1 MAGDYSGLIIEP
13 GKLARFTRADHFKSG
28 DTGDAVEQLN
38 LFLLEAG
45 FLTPEE
51 LAKQGG
57 DMSIVGTGTKNAAI
71 FFARSIGQTASND
84 DRNLISADMLRG
96 MRSYLK
102 KQGVEVNAES
112 FTGNAGG
119 RELIN
124 NFGLDAAPPDD
135 TEIDQGEDVITSTDD
150 PPNEDLANAKVGG
163 VAPGTVSILTSRD
176 MKWFFDPTTAQWMVS
191 YKLPNSDRSVVFA
204 ATGKQLDAIFGDGQR
219 PTSYEEISFADLTQ
233 REGVTFAGDITE
245 VEGEGTFESNV
256 DRVIALALDEGIL
269 PKWAQ
274 GSGAV
279 YDLLY
284 IAQSENKSS
293 EWLIDQ
299 LALLPEF
306 KARFPGIEA
315 MTGLGLSTT
324 EAVTG
329 FLELE
334 SGVQQLIL
342 RDGGDPASVTPDM
355 IGDLLAK
362 GHSLLDVESTFNIF
376 DRLEKNQGAL
386 DAFNE
391 VLVAQ
396 GKDPLTAE
404 DQFEFMAG
412 TAPTELY
419 DIWEQSSLHQAAID
433 AGLDI
438 GVDAAISL
446 AARTEGL
453 TSYDTAMSGLN
464 NAATNLLR
472 FREEIGMDQ
481 FDLNEQDLIDL
492 SLGLA
497 PSSGTSQAEIGRNME
512 RAFSAAKAKRERS
525 RVNPFK
531 RFTDEGVPQAA
542 SLSGLRQEGG

>member
-1 MAGDYSGLIIEP
+1 MADYSGLVIEP

-28 DTGDAVEQLN
+28 ETGDAVEQLN
-38 LFLLEAG
+38 LFLIQAG
-45 FLTPEE
+45 YLTEEE

-57 DMSIVGTGTKNAAI
+57 RTDIVGTGTKNAAI
-71 FFARSIGQTASND
+71 YFQRDQGIPEDG
-84 DRNLISADMLRG
+84 DRNHISADELRAF
-96 MRSYLK
+96 RSFISS
-102 KQGVEVNAES
+102 QEGVEVNAEVY
-112 FTGNAGG
+112 TGNAGG
-119 RELIN
+119 RELLN
-124 NFGLDAAPPDD
+124 NFGLDAAPPV
-135 TEIDQGEDVITSTDD
+135 TKE
-150 PPNEDLANAKVGG
+150 PPEKATATNTAENTL
-163 VAPGTVSILTSRD
+163 SILTSRD
-176 MKWFFDPTTAQWMVS
+176 MKWYFDPATDQWAVG

-219 PTSYEEISFADLTQ
+219 PTSFEEVGFAELTQ
-233 REGVTFAGDITE
+233 REGVTFAGDIAE
-245 VEGEGTFESNV
+245 VEGTGTFEGEV

-279 YDLLY
+279 YDLLF

-293 EWLIDQ
+293 EWLVDE
-299 LALLPEF
+299 LAKLPEF

-531 RFTDEGVPQAA
+531 RFTDAGVPQAA